1 MDDKRKKPVETLRDG
16 SIKAAIWEND
26 GEKGK
31 FNSVTFSRTYRDQNG
46 EYGNS
51 NRFSGTDI
59 LKLSKL
65 AEQSYDA
72 IQQRRAQGR
81 EQKTDY
87 AKQQREATK
96 RTPNNDRK
104 VDR

>member
-1 MDDKRKKPVETLRDG
+1 MDDKRKRPVETLRDG

-31 FNSVTFSRTYRDQNG
+31 FNSVSFSRTYRDQNG

-72 IQQRRAQGR
+72 IQQRRTLER
-81 EQKTDY
+81 DQKAEY
-87 AKQQREATK
+87 AKQQREMAEQNPT
-96 RTPNNDRK
+96 NDRK
-104 VDR
+104 MDR